1 MNDDRAKLDARKERY
16 LRDPLPARLGNLAS
30 NLARIKSIATHPDL
44 GEAAKR
50 VIRESKY
57 FVEWAGKD
65 ADLQVQIEL
74 VELQRQLARWQFK
87 WNEIWNDIERRASLA
102 EQAGAWSQKIPE
114 SCGGD
119 RYCRSG
125 RESSGRQIEN
135 LRAAERRSDKEGS
148 LQRWQ
153 EAREETW
160 RTASS
165 LFQRRLLRQ
174 PALHRRQRRAHP
186 GRHQGPH

>member
-87 WNEIWNDIERRASLA
+87 WNEIWNDVERRASLA
-102 EQAGAWSQKIPE
+102 EQAGAWSQKIL
-114 SCGGD
+114 
-119 RYCRSG
+119 
-125 RESSGRQIEN
+125 ESSG
-135 LRAAERRSDKEGS
+135 
-148 LQRWQ
+148 
-153 EAREETW
+153 
-160 RTASS
+160 
-165 LFQRRLLRQ
+165 LLNPQ
-174 PALHRRQRRAHP
+174 DA
-186 GRHQGPH
+186 